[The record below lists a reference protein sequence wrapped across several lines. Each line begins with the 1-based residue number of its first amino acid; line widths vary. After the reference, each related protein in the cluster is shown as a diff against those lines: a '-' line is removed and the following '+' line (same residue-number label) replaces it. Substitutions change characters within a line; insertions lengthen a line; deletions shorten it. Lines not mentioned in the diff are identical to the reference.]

1 MCRGSEAAADLTVYY
16 DKQSA
21 DKFLQLCVYD
31 VLRPLG
37 EGGVQTEDPTS
48 QTVYESDRIGS
59 LVLSLQEILATPGH
73 SSAYKLTNLKRR
85 SHSLENN
92 AQSISV
98 SLTWSSPE
106 QVIRDDAD
114 PTKRILFDDHQSYA
128 ISVSC
133 KNIVK
138 IKGGTLKKRS
148 FVVAMFVNNPVTSEF
163 DYFGQTELL
172 KYVTTSYNT
181 AVPAQYHT
189 QAMHVITLYKQLHFL
204 SQGYDG
210 SQLR

>member
-1 MCRGSEAAADLTVYY
+1 M
-16 DKQSA
+16 
-21 DKFLQLCVYD
+21 YD

-163 DYFGQTELL
+163 DYLDKL
-172 KYVTTSYNT
+172 NS
-181 AVPAQYHT
+181 
-189 QAMHVITLYKQLHFL
+189 
-204 SQGYDG
+204 
-210 SQLR
+210 